1 MKILLTTLVVTV
13 ILTFGVSMFC
23 FFSGDEEAGRS
34 VAYNLGKI
42 IGRLLKIIVL
52 LAAIQFI
59 VGLFR

>member
-1 MKILLTTLVVTV
+1 MKILLTALVVTV
-13 ILTFGVSMFC
+13 ILTFSVPMFC

-42 IGRLLKIIVL
+42 IGWLLKIIVL